1 MSIQFLLGSSG
12 SGKSTE
18 ILNKIISESM
28 AHPECMYYLI
38 VPEQYTMEAQRDI
51 VVMHPKGGTMNIDAI
66 GFNRLAYRIFDEL
79 SVNPGNVLQ
88 DFGKSMLIKKI
99 LWDKKDELSV
109 YGSYMDKLGFVDEMK
124 SMMSELFQYAVN
136 RQDIESVM
144 EDMTDEAE
152 SVTYHKLR
160 DIQLIYEEFENYTSN
175 GYIVAE
181 QMTELLTRL
190 VCESDIMKKSYF
202 YFDGFTGFTPV
213 QMMLIREMM
222 KYTRGIVFSFTIDT
236 ADISITNMKEHELFY
251 MTKTAIKT
259 LSKIAEEENIDILPN
274 INMKDKTARRFENNE
289 ELAFLEKQLF
299 RYPYRKYHGSLH
311 NVAITACDNI
321 REEGY
326 YIAENIRKLI
336 NKGYRYKDIAIVAGD
351 LWESAR
357 YYNQIM
363 EEYDIPVFIDAN
375 VLMKSNPCS
384 ETIRSLIDMYAAGFS
399 YDSVFRFL
407 KTGMTDISSD
417 DIEYLENYA
426 IKRGLRGYSAWRK
439 EVPEYYEKNSVRSIE
454 EIRKQFMD
462 LLVDITPVFQSKKST
477 IRDYV
482 EAVYSFLVKIDIHG
496 KLTIKSNEYYSQNRY
511 DEGDAYSQI
520 MDKVVMLFDKIVQLL
535 SDEKMSVKE
544 FGDIVDAGLSDIEIG
559 IVPPTVDRVLVGD
572 ITRSRLNHIKVL
584 FLAGA
589 NEGIIPKTAKK
600 GKILADSDRK
610 TLEQHGLTLAPSDK
624 VNAYVEQ
631 FYLYMNITKP
641 SDKLY
646 ISFRRIGQDEREI
659 RPSYLLSRI
668 MNLFPELKIQEYS
681 MENEE
686 LYTDNAI
693 LRYIVRCTRKAG
705 IQAIPNGLCKLLC
718 EKGYEKELKS
728 IFSGNNYSNRTVTLS
743 KETVGMLYGNEL
755 IQSVSRLETFANC
768 SFAYFLKYGLG
779 LRERDQYNIDVR
791 HVGSILHQVMESVFK
806 TVRNTMGN
814 DWDALKDE
822 DRKEMVSVALK
833 EAAEAYGGSFFEDY
847 ARNRYMLRLVENMA
861 QHSVEVLQSHISYGD
876 MKPGMIEKVFDS
888 ERDELSGYTFHLEN
902 DMKMLLNGKI
912 DRVDTYEEDG
922 SVYIKIIDYKSSSKE
937 LKLDKILSGL
947 QLQLCAYSGI
957 AYELEKKIY
966 PDKDVRL
973 AGLLYY
979 SFDDPIVEVKALDI
993 DEDATGFI
1001 YGSKVS
1007 DKKTEVSR
1015 LKGFVNS
1022 DKDVLVKM
1030 DRTLTT
1036 TLPIK
1041 LDKQGE
1047 PKPND
1052 NILEEKLLKKLLSY
1066 TRKNMFKLGQSIASG
1081 CIDISPIKN
1090 GNETGCDYCEFKKIC
1105 RFDTKYGG
1113 NSYRLP
1119 DKNVADRFYEEEK
1132 AEDEMDRGTE

>member
-51 VVMHPKGGTMNIDAI
+51 VTMHPNGGTMNIDAI

-79 SVNPGNVLQ
+79 SVNPGDVLQ
-88 DFGKSMLIKKI
+88 DFGKSMLIRKI
-99 LWDKKDELSV
+99 LWDQRETLSV

-124 SMMSELFQYAVN
+124 SMMSELFQYAVK
-136 RQDIESVM
+136 RLDIESVM
-144 EDMTDEAE
+144 EDMTEETE
-152 SVTYHKLR
+152 SVTYSKLK
-160 DIQLIYEEFENYTSN
+160 DIQLIYEEFERYTSN

-181 QMTELLTRL
+181 QMTELLTSL
-190 VCESDIMKKSYF
+190 VKQSDIMKKSCF

-213 QMMLIREMM
+213 QMMLLREMM
-222 KYTRGIVFSFTIDT
+222 KNTKGLVFSFTIDSR
-236 ADISITNMKEHELFY
+236 DISITNIKEHELFY
-251 MTKTAIKT
+251 MTKTAIKMIT
-259 LSKIAEEENIDILPN
+259 KIATEEHVDILPN
-274 INMKDKTARRFENNE
+274 IIMEDKISRRFENNA

-299 RYPYRKYHGSLH
+299 RFPYRKYHSSLH
-311 NVAITACDNI
+311 NIEITACDNT
-321 REEGY
+321 REEVY
-326 YIAENIRKLI
+326 CIAENIRRLLD
-336 NKGYRYKDIAIVAGD
+336 KGYRYKDIAIVAGD
-351 LWESAR
+351 LTESAR
-357 YYNQIM
+357 YYNQVM
-363 EEYDIPVFIDAN
+363 EEYHIPVFIDAN

-384 ETIRSLIDMYAAGFS
+384 ETIRSLLDMYAAGFS

-407 KTGMTDISSD
+407 KTGMTDIPTD

-426 IKRGLRGYSAWRK
+426 IQRGLRGYSSWSR
-439 EVPEYYEKNSVRSIE
+439 EVPEYYEKNAVRSIE

-462 LLVDITPVFQSKKST
+462 LLVDITPVFRSKKST
-477 IRDYV
+477 VRDYV
-482 EAVYSFLVKIDIHG
+482 EAVYCFLVKIDIHG
-496 KLTIKSNEYYSQNRY
+496 KLANKSGEFYRQGRY

-544 FGDIVDAGLSDIEIG
+544 FGDIVDTGLSDIEIG

-589 NEGIIPKTAKK
+589 NEGIIPKAAKK
-600 GKILADSDRK
+600 GKILTDGDRK
-610 TLEQHGLTLAPSDK
+610 TLEQHGLVLAPSDK
-624 VNAYVEQ
+624 VNAYIEQ

-646 ISFRRIGQDEREI
+646 ISYRRLGQDEKET

-668 MNLFPELKIQEYS
+668 MNIFPELKVQEYS
-681 MENEE
+681 MENEG

-693 LRYIVRCTRKAG
+693 LRYIVRCTRNDG
-705 IQAIPNGLCKLLC
+705 IQSISDKLCKLLD
-718 EKGYEKELKS
+718 ENGYGKELKC
-728 IFSGNNYSNRTVTLS
+728 IFSGKNYRNQAMNLS
-743 KETVGMLYGNEL
+743 KETVGLLYGNEL

-779 LRERDQYNIDVR
+779 LKERDQYHIDMR
-791 HVGSILHQVMESVFK
+791 QVGSILHQVMERVFK

-814 DWDALKDE
+814 DWNGLMDE
-822 DRKEMVSVALK
+822 TRRQMVSNAVA
-833 EAAEAYGGSFFEDY
+833 EAAREYGGSFFADY
-847 ARNRYMLRLVENMA
+847 ARNQYMLRLVENMA
-861 QHSVEVLQSHISYGD
+861 QRSVEMLQSHISYGD

-888 ERDELSGYTFHLEN
+888 ERDELCDYTFDLAN
-902 DMKMLLNGKI
+902 DMRMVLNGKI
-912 DRVDTYEEDG
+912 DRVDTCEEDG
-922 SVYIKIIDYKSSSKE
+922 SVYIKIIDYKSSSRE
-937 LKLDKILSGL
+937 LKLDRILSGL
-947 QLQLCAYSGI
+947 QLQLLAYSGI

-979 SFDDPIVEVKALDI
+979 SFDDPIVEMQSLDI
-993 DEDATGFI
+993 DENATGFI
-1001 YGSKVS
+1001 CESGVS
-1007 DKKTEVSR
+1007 DKKMEAAR

-1022 DKDVLVKM
+1022 DKEVLLKM

-1036 TLPIK
+1036 ALPIK

-1047 PKPND
+1047 PKSNH
-1052 NILEEKLLKKLLSY
+1052 NILKEEQLRKLLSR
-1066 TRKNMFKLGQSIASG
+1066 TRENMFQLGQRIAAG
-1081 CIDISPIKN
+1081 CTDINPIKD
-1090 GNETGCDYCEFKKIC
+1090 GNETGCDYCAFKKIC
-1105 RFDTKYGG
+1105 RFDTKCGG
-1113 NSYRLP
+1113 NSYRLL
-1119 DKNVADRFYEEEK
+1119 DKKVTEKFYEEDA